1 MIKRIQGWLPVRVLA
16 AYGESQASNYASALA
31 FAFMLAM
38 FPVILGLLSLVGLA
52 IGDPA
57 TETKAQNLII
67 QSFPG
72 AAQQELLDA
81 LRGVKHSAG
90 WMGLL
95 SLAGLLWSA
104 SSIFSTMEFA
114 FAQIFGARQRDMV
127 RQKLMG
133 LVMMVLLLVAVGLTV
148 AANAVAALFPFAWVT
163 GFIIGTVV
171 MVGLLVMLYR
181 FVPNRTFAARDVI
194 PGALLSGFLVEVFS
208 LGFPLYARLAGGFN
222 TYGAQ
227 FGLFFLLAAWF
238 YILSELILLGAVFNQ
253 FRLGEP
259 MAKGLVA
266 SPTRESR
273 EVRRP
278 VEVIE
283 DKKKDWEQPGAAA
296 SAAVPAAPVQPSRG
310 KRLGGYIVA
319 FVLVLPSIFRRRK
332 RTNAA

>member
-1 MIKRIQGWLPVRVLA
+1 MIKRIQGWLPLRVLA

-38 FPVILGLLSLVGLA
+38 FPLILGLLSLVGLA

-67 QSFPG
+67 QIFPG

-104 SSIFSTMEFA
+104 SSIFSTLEFA
-114 FAQIFGARQRDMV
+114 
-127 RQKLMG
+127 
-133 LVMMVLLLVAVGLTV
+133 
-148 AANAVAALFPFAWVT
+148 
-163 GFIIGTVV
+163 
-171 MVGLLVMLYR
+171 LY
-181 FVPNRTFAARDVI
+181 
-194 PGALLSGFLVEVFS
+194 G
-208 LGFPLYARLAGGFN
+208 RLAGGFN

-238 YILSELILLGAVFNQ
+238 YMLSELILLGAVFIQ
-253 FRLGEP
+253 FRLGRP
-259 MAKGLVA
+259 MAKGLVS
-266 SPTRESR
+266 SPMHESR

-278 VEVIE
+278 IEVIE
-283 DKKKDWEQPGAAA
+283 NKKDADQPAR
-296 SAAVPAAPVQPSRG
+296 AVAPAAPAQPSRG
-310 KRLGGYIVA
+310 KGFGGYLVTFALLVA
-319 FVLVLPSIFRRRK
+319 SVFRRHK
-332 RTNAA
+332 RTNTV